1 MITTVIFVQGF
12 PNVTLEFEN
21 TEKAFDLI
29 HEKTWGLTKTE
40 CGWHFERLNG
50 FLTECF
56 CPSDKCRKA
65 LIKAGLP
72 DEAIQE
78 NKKDSKGTYY
88 GGRKWCFSET
98 TFLLIHNENPID
110 SSERDFE
117 VNALYD
123 DDEEVKERVYLYIK
137 SLSRQIKID
146 SLGID

>member
-40 CGWHFERLNG
+40 CGWHFESHNG

-72 DEAIQE
+72 DEAIKE

-98 TFLLIHNENPID
+98 TFILVHNENAIESD
-110 SSERDFE
+110 DVEFE

-123 DDEEVKERVYLYIK
+123 DDEEVKERVNLYIK
-137 SLSRQIKID
+137 SLSRQIKIEE
-146 SLGID
+146 LGI

>member
-40 CGWHFERLNG
+40 CGWHFERHNG

-98 TFLLIHNENPID
+98 TFILVHNENVIESD
-110 SSERDFE
+110 DEEFE

-123 DDEEVKERVYLYIK
+123 DDEEVKERVNLYIK
-137 SLSRQIKID
+137 SLSREIKIG